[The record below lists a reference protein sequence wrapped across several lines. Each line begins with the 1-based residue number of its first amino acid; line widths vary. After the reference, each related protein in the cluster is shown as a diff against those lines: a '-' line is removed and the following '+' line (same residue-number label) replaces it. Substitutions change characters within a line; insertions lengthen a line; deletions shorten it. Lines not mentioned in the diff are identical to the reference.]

1 MVRYLL
7 AVAACA
13 FLAIAVR
20 ADSFPADRPIEAAI
34 DHFVGA
40 RLAEEKVT
48 PAPLADDATLLRRLM
63 LDLAGRV
70 PTAGELDAYLADT
83 DPAKKTKLVDRL
95 LASPAFARHQ
105 TNEFAAYFDPGSRK
119 KSDGLAKYLAASFA
133 ENKPWDRM
141 FREMMLPDA
150 GDPKQA
156 GASEFLSARIKDL
169 NRVTIDVS
177 TRFFGVNVSCA
188 QCHNHPLV
196 ENWTQDH
203 FYGLKSFFARTVEAT
218 NGVLVEKDFGSVKYV
233 PNKLAEKVSPVMFLT
248 GKALDVPGLAEPNA
262 AEKKRDQQRIDEAK
276 KNKKATPPTFSLRA
290 KLVEVV
296 LAPEDRGFFARNIV
310 NRLWYRHMGLG
321 LVMPLDQMHRE
332 NPPSHPEL
340 LDWLAT
346 DLAEHGYD
354 LRRVVRGIVLS
365 KTYARSSRQPEK
377 EAPDEKLFAVA
388 RVRPLT
394 PAQMAASLKVASVDP
409 ATLSKDAERIDAIAK
424 SGGLE
429 SYFPA
434 LTDNFQV
441 GVAEAMLFANNDKL
455 EKELFPSSNSL
466 AERLAKEPT
475 SAKRA
480 ELAVRAVLG
489 RSATAEEIEAIGSYL
504 DRRADRSAAAY
515 RQVVWALLA
524 TSEFRFNH

>member
-7 AVAACA
+7 AVAVCA
-13 FLAIAVR
+13 ALTIAVR
-20 ADSFPADRPIEAAI
+20 AEPFPADRPIEQAI
-34 DHFVGA
+34 DHYIDA
-40 RLAEEKVT
+40 KLAEEKMK
-48 PAPLADDATLLRRLM
+48 PAPIADDATLLRRLM

-70 PTAGELDAYLADT
+70 PTVAELDAYFADK

-105 TNEFAAYFDPGSRK
+105 TNEFSAYFDPGSRR
-119 KSDGLAKYLAASFA
+119 KSDGLGKYLAASFA
-133 ENKPWDRM
+133 ENKAWDKI

-150 GDPKQA
+150 ADPKEA
-156 GASEFLSARIKDL
+156 GASEFLSSRIKDL
-169 NRVTIDVS
+169 NKVTIDVS

-203 FYGLKSFFARTVEAT
+203 FYGMKSFFARTVEAT
-218 NGVLVEKDFGSVKYV
+218 GGILVEKDFGFVKYV
-233 PNKLAEKVSPVMFLT
+233 PNKKTEKVSPVMFLT
-248 GKALDVPGLAEPNA
+248 GKSLDVPGLSEPSA

-276 KNKKATPPTFSLRA
+276 KTKKATPPTFSLRA
-290 KLVEVV
+290 KLVDVA
-296 LAPEDRGFFARNIV
+296 LARDDRGYFARNIV

-321 LVMPLDQMHRE
+321 LVMPLDQMHSE
-332 NPPSHPEL
+332 NPATHPEL
-340 LDWLAT
+340 LEWLAT
-346 DLAEHGYD
+346 DMAEHGYD
-354 LRRVVRGIVLS
+354 LRRLVRGIVLS
-365 KTYARSSRQPEK
+365 NTYARSSRQPEK

-394 PAQMAASLKVASVDP
+394 PAQMGASLKIASVDP
-409 ATLSKDAERIDAIAK
+409 ATLKDDRIDAVAR

-429 SYFPA
+429 NFFPP
-434 LTDNFQV
+434 LVDNFQV

-455 EKELFPSSNSL
+455 EKELFNGSDSL
-466 AERLAKEPT
+466 AVRLAKEST

-480 ELAVRAVLG
+480 ELAVRSVLS
-489 RSATAEEIEAIGSYL
+489 RPATTDEIEAIGSYL
-504 DRRADRSAAAY
+504 DRRTDRSAAAY
-515 RQVVWALLA
+515 RQVIWALLA

>member
-1 MVRYLL
+1 MVRYLF
-7 AVAACA
+7 AVAVCA
-13 FLAIAVR
+13 TLTVAVR
-20 ADSFPADRPIEAAI
+20 ADSFPADRPIEQAI
-34 DHFVGA
+34 DHYIDA
-40 RLAEEKVT
+40 KLAEEKVA

-70 PTAGELDAYLADT
+70 PTAGELDAYLADA
-83 DPAKKTKLVDRL
+83 DPAKKTKLIDRL
-95 LASPAFARHQ
+95 LAAPAFARHQ
-105 TNEFAAYFDPGSRK
+105 TNEFAAFFDPNTRK
-119 KSDGLAKYLAASFA
+119 KSDGLAKYLATSFA
-133 ENKPWDRM
+133 DNKAWDRI
-141 FREMMLPDA
+141 FREMMLPDPA
-150 GDPKQA
+150 DPKQA
-156 GASEFLSARIKDL
+156 GASEFLSTRIKDL

-218 NGVLVEKDFGSVKYV
+218 GGILVERDFGSVKYV
-233 PNKLAEKVSPVMFLT
+233 PNKKSEKVSPVMFLT
-248 GKALDVPGLAEPNA
+248 GKALDVPGMAEPTA
-262 AEKKRDQQRIDEAK
+262 DQKKRDQQRIDEAK

-290 KLVEVV
+290 KLVDVA
-296 LAPEDRGFFARNIV
+296 LATEDRGFFARNIV
-310 NRLWYRHMGLG
+310 NRLWYRHLGRG
-321 LVMPLDQMHRE
+321 LVMPLDQMHAE
-332 NPPSHPEL
+332 NPATHPEL

-354 LRRVVRGIVLS
+354 LRRLVRGIVLS
-365 KTYARSSRQPEK
+365 ETYARSSRQPEK
-377 EAPDEKLFAVA
+377 DAPDEKLFAVA

-394 PAQMAASLKVASVDP
+394 PAQMSASLKVASTDP
-409 ATLSKDAERIDAIAK
+409 QALKGDRIDAVAK

-429 SYFPA
+429 GFFPA

-455 EKELFPSSNSL
+455 ENALFAGSDSL
-466 AERLAKEPT
+466 AERLAKEST
-475 SAKRA
+475 STKRA
-480 ELAVRAVLG
+480 ELAVRSVLA
-489 RSATAEEIEAIGSYL
+489 RPATADEIEAIGSYL